1 MPLNA
6 RQQRFI
12 AEYLIDGNAT
22 RAAIAAGYSKK
33 TARSIG
39 QRLLTNVDIA
49 KELSQKTNAICTELE
64 ISARKVLQGIAQL
77 AYFDPRKLFD
87 EDGRL
92 KPITELD
99 DITAMAVAG
108 IDVQSLYS
116 HFGKGQAQEI
126 GTISKIKLADR
137 GLNLERLGRHL
148 KLFTD
153 RVEVTDS
160 EEILKALA
168 EGRKRAAE
176 D

>member
-1 MPLNA
+1 MGLTA
-6 RQQRFI
+6 RQKRFI
-12 AEYLIDGNAT
+12 AEYLIDPNAT
-22 RAAIAAGYSKK
+22 KAAIAAGYSKK
-33 TARSIG
+33 TAEVAGSRML
-39 QRLLTNVDIA
+39 RNVKVSQALA
-49 KELSQKTNAICTELE
+49 KKSNALYTELE
-64 ISARKVLQGIAQL
+64 ISAKKVLQGIAQL

-99 DITAMAVAG
+99 DVTAMAVSG

-153 RVEVTDS
+153 RVEVTDLAG
-160 EEILKALA
+160 ILARLKA
-168 EGRKRAAE
+168 GRERAAKS
-176 D
+176 

>member
-1 MPLNA
+1 MGLTA
-6 RQQRFI
+6 RQKRFI
-12 AEYLIDGNAT
+12 AEYLINPNAT
-22 RAAIAAGYSKK
+22 KAAIAAGYSKK
-33 TARSIG
+33 TAEVAGS
-39 QRLLTNVDIA
+39 RLLRNVKVSQALA
-49 KELSQKTNAICTELE
+49 KKSNALYADLE

-92 KPITELD
+92 KPITELND
-99 DITAMAVAG
+99 VTAMAVYG

-153 RVEVTDS
+153 RVEVTDLAG
-160 EEILKALA
+160 ILARLKA
-168 EGRKRAAE
+168 GRERAAKS
-176 D
+176 